1 MDLKRKREG
10 KNLLECT
17 ITILVTTQV
26 PGNLS
31 LKPIRIATR
40 RSLFIC
46 NFELKLQQ
54 LAMTPE

>member
-1 MDLKRKREG
+1 MICNYSG
-10 KNLLECT
+10 
-17 ITILVTTQV
+17 TQ
-26 PGNLS
+26 NLS

-46 NFELKLQQ
+46 NFEVKLQQ